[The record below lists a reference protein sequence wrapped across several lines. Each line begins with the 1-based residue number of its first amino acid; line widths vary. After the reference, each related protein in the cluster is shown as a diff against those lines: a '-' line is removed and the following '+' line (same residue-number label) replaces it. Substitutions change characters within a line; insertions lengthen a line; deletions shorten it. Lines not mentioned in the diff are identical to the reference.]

1 VHIGRVLRR
10 IMAKDE
16 ENNNTKDSESSRFAK
31 ISSAIFYGLA
41 SFLITV
47 VNKQVL
53 TSYKFPS
60 FLFLSLGQMV
70 ASIVVLY
77 SAKKLKLVSYP
88 SYSNDLVKKIF
99 PLPLFYLGNMIFG
112 LGGTKALSLPMFAA
126 LRRFSI
132 LMTMFLEF
140 YVLKIRP
147 TTAVQ
152 VAVYGM
158 VGGSLL
164 AASDDL
170 SFNLVGYS
178 FIMITNVLTASN
190 GVFVKKKL
198 SGSDLGTYGL
208 TYYNSIVMFMPALIL
223 TWAVGDLNSAMEY
236 DNWSDP
242 VFLTQFLMSCVMGFI
257 LNYSTILCTQHNSAL
272 TTTIVGCLKNVSVT
286 YIGMFIGGD
295 YIFSWL
301 NWIGIN
307 ISVLAS
313 LIYTYVTFRK
323 KNRHH
328 HGPDREKLLPEKV
341 ESV

>member
-1 VHIGRVLRR
+1 
-10 IMAKDE
+10 MAKDE
-16 ENNNTKDSESSRFAK
+16 ENNNTKDAEASRFAK

-77 SAKKLKLVSYP
+77 SAKKLKLVSFP

-140 YVLKIRP
+140 YILKIRP
-147 TTAVQ
+147 TFAVQ

-190 GVFVKKKL
+190 GVYVKKKL

-208 TYYNSIVMFMPALIL
+208 TYYNSIVMFIPALIV
-223 TWAVGDLNSAMEY
+223 TWAVGDLQSALEY

-242 VFLTQFLMSCVMGFI
+242 IFFAQFMMSCVMGFV

>member
-1 VHIGRVLRR
+1 
-10 IMAKDE
+10 MARDE
-16 ENNNTKDSESSRFAK
+16 ENNNTKEAEATTRFLK
-31 ISSAIFYGLA
+31 ISSAIAYGLA

-60 FLFLSLGQMV
+60 FLFLSLGQMI

-77 SAKKLKLVSYP
+77 SGKRLKIVSFP
-88 SYSNDLVKKIF
+88 PYSNDLVKKIF

-140 YVLKIRP
+140 YILKIRP
-147 TTAVQ
+147 TCAVQ
-152 VAVYGM
+152 LSVYGM
-158 VGGSLL
+158 IGGSLI

-170 SFNLVGYS
+170 SFNSEGYA
-178 FIMITNVLTASN
+178 FIMITNILTASN

-208 TYYNSIVMFMPALIL
+208 TYYNSIVMFIPIVLI
-223 TWAVGDLNSAMEY
+223 TWFMGDLQSALDY
-236 DNWSDP
+236 TQWSDP
-242 VFLTQFLMSCVMGFI
+242 MFVGLFLLSCIMGFI
-257 LNYSTILCTQHNSAL
+257 LNYTTILCTQHNSAL

-301 NWIGIN
+301 NCVGIN
-307 ISVLAS
+307 LSVLAS
-313 LIYTYVTFRK
+313 LVYTYVTFRK
-323 KNRHH
+323 KNRTH
-328 HGPDREKLLPEKV
+328 HGPDREKLLPERKV